1 MGKGRGRPK
10 STETLNKEAYKEF
23 IEKTNKDFDK
33 TELTGVKAHK
43 SKGADSLS
51 KTLLSGNLKDPKE
64 LKVVFDEFKSR
75 GLIPDSVPNLETGG
89 KYYLKDP
96 ESLTFWLG
104 QLAKKQYQ
112 TPEKFGPK
120 VPGKDPVNQWK
131 IGQLNKLIRDAA
143 KDKIGQANLTP
154 DILEDIN
161 KMSWKGLPLKVS
173 ETGEISFARRQ
184 FSDKVPQ
191 TVIDY
196 GNKYLGNDTGTRW
209 AKDARKGWEDLRI
222 QNQKYKELTGFDFDR
237 GHFYP
242 SARGGPNTIRNASS
256 EIAFDI
262 IGKLKSIA
270 GNRDKKDL
278 ANWKGTDVGR
288 ELGTSNSWMQ
298 DLVEFH
304 LDEIGL
310 NANQLPKDYWVDNPG
325 HATIQQGQTLQ
336 DQVKAAQSTVAENY
350 QKYITDQQPLP
361 QGKLQSDLEIVNGKV
376 VKKLIQPTKTQEIL
390 TVLHQ
395 NGNGNGNGNGVHNG
409 VDSLKSNGL
418 VKKALPI
425 YESIVNGKT
434 VKQGITAASKVIDA
448 IPTPVKKAAVV
459 LPVLGAISDG
469 SVIAGTF
476 YDNKETKQQQRINE
490 IKGASGALGL
500 AGFKFPPLW
509 IPSTFM
515 WGVGE
520 MAQWQ
525 YNKKKARY
533 KESYQDL
540 YYMEAAAEGMVDAEG
555 NPLDE
560 FINQKVNRQIDA
572 DRKTRVGRFKR

>member
-10 STETLNKEAYKEF
+10 SKETLDKEAYKEF

-143 KDKIGQANLTP
+143 KDKIGKANLTP

-304 LDEIGL
+304 LDEKGL

-350 QKYITDQQPLP
+350 QKYIKDQQPLSE
-361 QGKLQSDLEIVNGKV
+361 GKLQADLEIVNGKV
-376 VKKLIQPTKTQEIL
+376 VKKINQPTKTQEIL
-390 TVLHQ
+390 KVVKQ
-395 NGNGNGNGNGVHNG
+395 NTEAKPV
-409 VDSLKSNGL
+409 
-418 VKKALPI
+418 

-434 VKQGITAASKVIDA
+434 IKQAITATSKVIDR
-448 IPTPVKKAAVV
+448 IPTKVKLGGAIGLGGMGLLGDTSAIASSLFDGEESIEQQKVNDLHAASG
-459 LPVLGAISDG
+459 VLGY
-469 SVIAGTF
+469 AGW
-476 YDNKETKQQQRINE
+476 
-490 IKGASGALGL
+490 
-500 AGFKFPPLW
+500 KFPPMW
-509 IPSTFM
+509 APAAMM
-515 WGVGE
+515 WGLAE
-520 MAQWQ
+520 MKQWQ
-525 YNKKKARY
+525 VDMKEQKAEDRELWY
-533 KESYQDL
+533 MTKGIQGQD
-540 YYMEAAAEGMVDAEG
+540 EEG
-555 NPLDE
+555 NLVTPE
-560 FINQKVNRQIDA
+560 WGSGKR
-572 DRKTRVGRFKR
+572 RTGRFKR